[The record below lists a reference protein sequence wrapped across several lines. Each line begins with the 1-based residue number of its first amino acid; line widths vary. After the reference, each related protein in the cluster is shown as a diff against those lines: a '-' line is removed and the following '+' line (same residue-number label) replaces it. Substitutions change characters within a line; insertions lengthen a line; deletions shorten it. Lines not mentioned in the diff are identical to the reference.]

1 MGDDTSPTEDFSR
14 ATTTHYPSPASSYG
28 THETTNTKATGPGRC
43 PSRYDWSKHMST
55 IKRLYIDEDRPLK
68 EVMEIMQKDHNF
80 IATARM
86 YKIRLKKWGYSKNV
100 SVRSEEIEPLLKLL
114 NDAGSQ
120 GNAEIPS
127 SEVKLATGRVVGLDR
142 LAAHLKRKTQRL
154 SATDTRRPSSHMSVV
169 QYHQGGSPSP
179 KSLAINS
186 PDIFRIS
193 ELVFADVHAYVCGR
207 IMDPREMMNVSN
219 PNMSVTTVSTGPVFS
234 MVHSARRFLEE
245 DRLEEALA
253 LLRLAPTR
261 IRDVILYEPPDSL
274 HCIFMVIVH
283 LLTISGAERLVKS
296 VRALVSYA
304 SAMADERSS
313 KWAPQYPLRRI
324 LRCLS
329 SLSASEDFALRDMA
343 VHAWK
348 CLLRSQDLALGAPAC
363 AETFPKW
370 LDLGESG
377 GFDVLPSELLENMHW
392 EVYRRNVEEFGE
404 NHRSAW
410 TQLYLLSELER
421 QKVNAR
427 GLPTDKLQRLLE
439 ETLDILQ
446 DLPPRQGLAAKY
458 NCEANLA
465 RIYKKN
471 GQRGLAESCLRAAI
485 NTSIERNG
493 QEDPL
498 TLGDILELETW
509 LAEWGKDAKVEELK
523 QWQAAILVNLEKQS
537 IEQSAQVVE

>member
-1 MGDDTSPTEDFSR
+1 
-14 ATTTHYPSPASSYG
+14 
-28 THETTNTKATGPGRC
+28 
-43 PSRYDWSKHMST
+43 
-55 IKRLYIDEDRPLK
+55 
-68 EVMEIMQKDHNF
+68 
-80 IATARM
+80 M

-100 SVRSEEIEPLLKLL
+100 SVKSDEIEPLLKLL

-120 GNAEIPS
+120 SNTEAPS

-154 SATDTRRPSSHMSVV
+154 STMDTRRHSSHTSLVN
-169 QYHQGGSPSP
+169 YRQGGNPSP
-179 KSLAINS
+179 QSLAINS

-207 IMDPREMMNVSN
+207 IMDPGDMAVIKDKETT
-219 PNMSVTTVSTGPVFS
+219 TTVSTAPVFS
-234 MVHSARRFLEE
+234 MVHSARRFIQE

-283 LLTISGAERLVKS
+283 LLTVSGAERLVKS

-329 SLSASEDFALRDMA
+329 NLSASEDFALRDMA
-343 VHAWK
+343 IHAWK
-348 CLLRSQDLALGAPAC
+348 CLLRSHDLALGAPAC

-392 EVYRRNVEEFGE
+392 QVYRRAVEEHGE
-404 NHRSAW
+404 THRAAW
-410 TQLYLLSELER
+410 KQLYLLAELER

-439 ETLDILQ
+439 ETLDILECQ
-446 DLPPRQGLAAKY
+446 PPRQGLAAKY
-458 NCEANLA
+458 NCEASLA
-465 RIYKKN
+465 RIHKKE
-471 GQRGLAESCLRAAI
+471 GQYGPAESYMRSAI
-485 NTSIERNG
+485 ATSIERNG

-509 LAEWGKDAKVEELK
+509 LAEWGEDVKVEELK
-523 QWQAAILVNLEKQS
+523 QWQAAILVNLERQS
-537 IEQSAQVVE
+537 IEQSSE

>member
-1 MGDDTSPTEDFSR
+1 
-14 ATTTHYPSPASSYG
+14 
-28 THETTNTKATGPGRC
+28 
-43 PSRYDWSKHMST
+43 
-55 IKRLYIDEDRPLK
+55 
-68 EVMEIMQKDHNF
+68 
-80 IATARM
+80 
-86 YKIRLKKWGYSKNV
+86 
-100 SVRSEEIEPLLKLL
+100 
-114 NDAGSQ
+114 
-120 GNAEIPS
+120 
-127 SEVKLATGRVVGLDR
+127 
-142 LAAHLKRKTQRL
+142 
-154 SATDTRRPSSHMSVV
+154 MSVV
-169 QYHQGGSPSP
+169 KYSQGADLSP
-179 KSLAINS
+179 KLLAINS

-207 IMDPREMMNVSN
+207 IMDPGVINASN
-219 PNMSVTTVSTGPVFS
+219 PNVAVTTVSTAPVFS

-245 DRLEEALA
+245 DRLDEALA
-253 LLRLAPTR
+253 LLRLAPTP
-261 IRDVILYEPPDSL
+261 IRDVILHEPPDSL

-283 LLTISGAERLVKS
+283 LLTIPGAERLVKS

-313 KWAPQYPLRRI
+313 KWTPQYPLRRI

-329 SLSASEDFALRDMA
+329 RLSASEDFALRDMA

-348 CLLRSQDLALGAPAC
+348 CLLRSQDLALGSPAC

-392 EVYRRNVEEFGE
+392 EVYKKNVEKFGE
-404 NHRSAW
+404 SNRAAW
-410 TQLYLLSELER
+410 TELYLLSELER

-439 ETLDILQ
+439 ETLYYLQ
-446 DLPPRQGLAAKY
+446 NLPPRQGLLAKY

-471 GQRGLAESCLRAAI
+471 GQLGLAESCMRAAI

-509 LAEWGKDAKVEELK
+509 LAEWGQDAKVQELK
-523 QWQAAILVNLEKQS
+523 DWQAAILVNLEKQQS
-537 IEQSAQVVE
+537 IE

>member
-1 MGDDTSPTEDFSR
+1 MGDDTSPTAEFR
-14 ATTTHYPSPASSYG
+14 VAAAHYPSPASSHSA
-28 THETTNTKATGPGRC
+28 HETTATRAPGPGRC

-55 IKRLYIDEDRPLK
+55 IKRLYIDEDKPLK
-68 EVMEIMQKDHNF
+68 EVMDIMQKEHNF

-100 SVRSEEIEPLLKLL
+100 SVRSDEIEPLLKLL

-120 GNAEIPS
+120 GNAETTS
-127 SEVKLATGRVVGLDR
+127 NEVKLATGRVVGLDR

-154 SATDTRRPSSHMSVV
+154 SATDTRRPSQMSVV
-169 QYHQGGSPSP
+169 QYHQGGNLSPRL
-179 KSLAINS
+179 LAINS

-193 ELVFADVHAYVCGR
+193 ELVFSDVHAYVCGR
-207 IMDPREMMNVSN
+207 VMDPTAVNVSN
-219 PNMSVTTVSTGPVFS
+219 QSIAVITALTAPVFS
-234 MVHSARRFLEE
+234 MIHSARRFLEE

-253 LLRLAPTR
+253 LLRLAPTK
-261 IRDVILYEPPDSL
+261 IKDVIINEPPDSL

-283 LLTISGAERLVKS
+283 LLTVSGAERLVKS
-296 VRALVSYA
+296 VRALISYA

-329 SLSASEDFALRDMA
+329 NLSASEDFALRDMA
-343 VHAWK
+343 VHAWR

-363 AETFPKW
+363 AETFARW

-377 GFDVLPSELLENMHW
+377 GFDVLPSELLEKMHW
-392 EVYRRNVEEFGE
+392 EVYRRNVEEFGAS
-404 NHRSAW
+404 HRAAW
-410 TQLYLLSELER
+410 TQLFYLSELER

-439 ETLDILQ
+439 ETLYYLQ
-446 DLPPRQGLAAKY
+446 NLPPRQGLAARY

-471 GQRGLAESCLRAAI
+471 GQPGLAESCMRAAI
-485 NTSIERNG
+485 TTSIERNG

-509 LAEWGKDAKVEELK
+509 LAEWSEDAKAQELK
-523 QWQAAILVNLEKQS
+523 QWQSAILVNLEKQS
-537 IEQSAQVVE
+537 IEQSG